1 MNYFITRKYPI
12 MMLNG
17 FRKQEN
23 FVELCGTLDVN
34 LEEEHEFFDKIKS
47 LVNFDNQPNVRTLS
61 RNF

>member
-1 MNYFITRKYPI
+1 

-23 FVELCGTLDVN
+23 FVELCQSLDVD
-34 LEEEHEFFDKIKS
+34 LEEKTEFFDKIKS

-61 RNF
+61 RDF